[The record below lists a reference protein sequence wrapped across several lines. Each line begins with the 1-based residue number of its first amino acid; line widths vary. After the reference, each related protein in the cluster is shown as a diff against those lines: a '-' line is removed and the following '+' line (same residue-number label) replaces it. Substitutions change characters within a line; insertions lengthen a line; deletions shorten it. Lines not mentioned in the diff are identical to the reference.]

1 MVLDYY
7 GLREQPFGVTPDSRY
22 LFLSA
27 SHHEALAS
35 LLYGIEAG
43 RGFIALIARP
53 GMGKTTLLFHALNHL
68 RSKATTIFLFQTI
81 ATPLDLLRAI
91 LSELGVRDMPGSL
104 AETQLRLNE
113 LLVEQARLGKR
124 VVVVIDEAQ
133 NLEDSVLEQV
143 RMLSNFETS
152 REKLI
157 QIVLSGQPQ
166 LAEKIASPALVQ
178 LRQRISMFGRL
189 DPFSSEATGLYIQHR
204 LRAAGYELATPLF
217 TGEALALIFQYS
229 EGIPRNINNLCF
241 NSLSLGC
248 VLKRKAIDADVV
260 REVVS
265 DLDLDRWRPKTSL
278 ALRPEAS
285 RLQEAPPF
293 LLTSNEPAISVGG
306 IPRLV
311 WAVAALVLICGALFA
326 SRWILPKASVQMT
339 PRAAQ
344 HPAVAGPSSNQSQ
357 ARVIP
362 AETATQAD
370 EVTPS
375 APAAPG
381 PSSNQNPLPITPT
394 ESAPQA
400 DSAVSQVAPVAPPST
415 GASQNP
421 QVSAAETTINVTP
434 GRTLLGICVENFG
447 SCNPQLLQEIR
458 KLNPGLSNL
467 DHIEPGQK
475 IRLPVSEAVVEK
487 PVKASTVQSDTP

>member
-27 SHHEALAS
+27 SHQEALAS

-53 GMGKTTLLFHALNHL
+53 GMGKTTLLFHALDHL

-91 LSELGVRDMPGSL
+91 LSELGVREMPGSL
-104 AETQLRLNE
+104 AEMQLRLNE
-113 LLVEQARLGKR
+113 LLVEQSRLGKR

-143 RMLSNFETS
+143 RLLSNFETS

-204 LRAAGYELATPLF
+204 LRAAGYELEAPLF

-241 NSLSLGC
+241 NSLSLGYA
-248 VLKRKAIDADVV
+248 LKRKAIDAEIV
-260 REVVS
+260 REVLS

-285 RLQEAPPF
+285 RLQEAPAF

-311 WAVAALVLICGALFA
+311 WAMAALVLIGGAVFA
-326 SRWILPKASVQMT
+326 SRWVLPKASVQMT

-344 HPAVAGPSSNQSQ
+344 HPAVAGSSSNQ
-357 ARVIP
+357 APVMP

-370 EVTPS
+370 EVNPS
-375 APAAPG
+375 RALAPG
-381 PSSNQNPLPITPT
+381 PASNQNPPPITPT

-400 DSAVSQVAPVAPPST
+400 DGAVSQISPVAPPSI

-421 QVSAAETTINVTP
+421 QVSAAETTISVTP

-458 KLNPGLSNL
+458 RLNPGLSNL

-487 PVKASTVQSDTP
+487 PVKASTGQSDTP

>member
-1 MVLDYY
+1 MMILDYY

-27 SHHEALAS
+27 SHQEALAS

-91 LSELGVRDMPGSL
+91 LTDLDVRDMPEDL
-104 AETQLRLNE
+104 AEMQLRLNE

-143 RMLSNFETS
+143 RLLSNFETS

-166 LAEKIASPALVQ
+166 LAEKIGSPALVQ

-204 LRAAGYELATPLF
+204 LRVAGYELEAPLF

-248 VLKRKAIDADVV
+248 ALKRKAIDADVV

-265 DLDLDRWRPKTSL
+265 DLDLDRWRMKTSL
-278 ALRPEAS
+278 AVRPQGRGS
-285 RLQEAPPF
+285 QEAPAF
-293 LLTSNEPAISVGG
+293 LPTASEPQIPAGG
-306 IPRLV
+306 FPRYV
-311 WAVAALVLICGALFA
+311 WAMAALLLIGGAVFA
-326 SRWILPKASVQMT
+326 SRWVGPKASVQVN

-344 HPAVAGPSSNQSQ
+344 HRAVAGPSSNQSQ
-357 ARVIP
+357 SPVTP
-362 AETATQAD
+362 GETATQAD

-375 APAAPG
+375 RPGAPAPSFHQG
-381 PSSNQNPLPITPT
+381 PPPITPT
-394 ESAPQA
+394 ESASRA
-400 DSAVSQVAPVAPPST
+400 DSAVSPVVP
-415 GASQNP
+415 
-421 QVSAAETTINVTP
+421 AAETIRVAP
-434 GRTLLGICVENFG
+434 RRTLLGICVENYG
-447 SCNPQLLQEIR
+447 SCNPHILQEIHI
-458 KLNPGLSNL
+458 LNPGLSNL
-467 DHIEPGQK
+467 DHIEAGQK
-475 IRLPVSEAVVEK
+475 IRLPVSDAVAGK
-487 PVKASTVQSDTP
+487 PGKTSTRESDTP